1 MNNKLI
7 LDAYKKS
14 CGLQPQ
20 FVSNCYPGKFFSTT
34 WREPAQLRM
43 AEYPIF
49 PNVHTLA
56 VSDVNVRGRFWFTPE
71 QSHESSFSAG
81 STWFRP
87 ANEGGR
93 WESNSAISTFHLYL
107 SDEYL
112 KSLITESDTISEGAL
127 EFKRKGIILDP
138 LITHLLIALS
148 TCKNYKTPLDSRS
161 YELSLI
167 RTLCLHLLTVNL
179 AESKP
184 QPPSSAITFEVL
196 LRKISNRP
204 SDDYKLEQMASDVSC
219 SVQKLRALFLST
231 TGMPPHRYIVEK
243 RLELAMSELMVDSK
257 TIAQIATSTGFFD
270 QAHFTHAFRKKHGLT
285 PREARD
291 KLSSYRLRSEAQ

>member
-1 MNNKLI
+1 MNNKQI
-7 LDAYKKS
+7 LDAYEKS

-20 FVSNCYPGKFFSTT
+20 FVSNCYPGKFFTST
-34 WREPAQLRM
+34 WREAAQFRM

-56 VSDVNVRGRFWFTPE
+56 VSDINVRGRFWFAPE
-71 QSHESSFSAG
+71 QSHESSFAAS

-93 WESNSAISTFHLYL
+93 WQSNSAISTFHLYL

-112 KSLITESDTISEGAL
+112 KSLITEGDSISKGAL
-127 EFKRKGIILDP
+127 EFKSKGVIFDP
-138 LITHLLIALS
+138 LITQLLMTLS
-148 TCKNYKTPLDSRS
+148 SCKNDKSPLDSRS
-161 YELSLI
+161 YVLSLI

-179 AESKP
+179 ARSKP
-184 QPPSSAITFEVL
+184 QPPLSAITFEEL
-196 LRKISNRP
+196 LKQISNCP
-204 SDDYKLEQMASDVSC
+204 SDDYKIEQMASDVSC

-231 TGMPPHRYIVEK
+231 TGMPPHRYIIEK
-243 RLELAMSELMVDSK
+243 RLELAMSELMADSK

-291 KLSSYRLRSEAQ
+291 KLSSC